1 MTLCVRSKQPRMVK
15 ITIYNWLQSFHHYWI
30 GIWHLLIANYV
41 FLFDWDEKVQLCIAL
56 ACHYHTIRRD
66 NAWWSSQ
73 NCHCLTRM
81 QTIKN
86 ILCTTSSLLQIG
98 WNPFLDCCNWL
109 SRFPETISS
118 LLPLGRLFK
127 VVLTRFPF
135 VTDDLPSSRIGED
148 SWEGVEFPE
157 QLSFTMLW
165 SPITRVSN
173 LELSKRIEYLPVF
186 AGELGR
192 KPAAIFLRTID
203 VTFMGYFWIYLNCIG
218 ELVTKVING
227 RVIWI
232 ESETGKNF
240 YNGIGDNYLHLAHL
254 THCFTHF

>member
-1 MTLCVRSKQPRMVK
+1 MYSNPASDIVRSVK
-15 ITIYNWLQSFHHYWI
+15 TTIYNRLQSFHHYCI
-30 GIWHLLIANYV
+30 SIRHLLTASYV
-41 FLFDWDEKVQLCIAL
+41 FLFDQDEKVQFCIAL
-56 ACHYHTIRRD
+56 ACHYYTIRGD
-66 NAWWSSQ
+66 NAWWNAWWSSQ

-81 QTIKN
+81 QTIRN
-86 ILCTTSSLLQIG
+86 ILRTTSSLLQIG

-118 LLPLGRLFK
+118 LLSLERLFK

-148 SWEGVEFPE
+148 SWEGVEFAE
-157 QLSFTMLW
+157 QFSFTMLW

-173 LELSKRIEYLPVF
+173 LELSKRIEYLPIC

-203 VTFMGYFWIYLNCIG
+203 VTGLFLD
-218 ELVTKVING
+218 LP
-227 RVIWI
+227 
-232 ESETGKNF
+232 
-240 YNGIGDNYLHLAHL
+240 
-254 THCFTHF
+254 